1 MSKPGNLK
9 SVTLCLIA
17 YCYKMENLADL
28 KKNLLYSLGQAIHWQ
43 VISLCINSPLIEQML
58 NCITLS
64 CSRLRN

>member
-28 KKNLLYSLGQAIHWQ
+28 KKKPFYTVQ
-43 VISLCINSPLIEQML
+43 VKRY
-58 NCITLS
+58 TGK
-64 CSRLRN
+64 

>member
-28 KKNLLYSLGQAIHWQ
+28 KKNPSIQFR
-43 VISLCINSPLIEQML
+43 SSD
-58 NCITLS
+58 TLAS
-64 CSRLRN
+64 NQFMY